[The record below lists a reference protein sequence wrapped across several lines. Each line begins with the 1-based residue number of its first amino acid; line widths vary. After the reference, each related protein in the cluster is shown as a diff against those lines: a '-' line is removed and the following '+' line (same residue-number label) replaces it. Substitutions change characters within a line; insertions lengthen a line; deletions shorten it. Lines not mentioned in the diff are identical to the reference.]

1 MSIGL
6 KFLVSLI
13 DSDHGLD
20 QYARMRPEGALFMGE
35 AEKEFYEFVSGHV
48 LSYSKLPSR
57 GTCKEEGHHL
67 LPPAQPEPPEY
78 YFSKVR
84 ERYVFYQ
91 LKVMLKGVE
100 SELNDDQPSNA
111 LGRMVDTM
119 SLCQMMV
126 HKDRLIDFTKEAL
139 STLEAEYKYK
149 QHHGDDHGLHL
160 GWSEFDNMTGGLQG
174 GDLITMVGRPG
185 AGKTYLM
192 LHAANHAWQR
202 NLVPLFVSME
212 MKPLL
217 IMQRIAAMLTKTPI
231 TGIKHAALPTKLLN
245 NMTNKLKGIAKSKI
259 PYWIVDG
266 SLTSTVN
273 DVVLLSRQLKPGVV
287 FIDGAYLLR
296 STSRVPRWER
306 LTENAER
313 LKGELAEALNIPVV
327 ISYQFNREVKK
338 GAKAENVGLENI
350 AYTDAIGQLSSVVL
364 GLLQDESVETLMR
377 RRIEILKGRN
387 GEQGSFEVHWI
398 FDTGPNFMDF
408 SEVYKPKTKEQGY
421 DEKGN
426 DLAYV

>member
-1 MSIGL
+1 
-6 KFLVSLI
+6 
-13 DSDHGLD
+13 
-20 QYARMRPEGALFMGE
+20 
-35 AEKEFYEFVSGHV
+35 
-48 LSYSKLPSR
+48 
-57 GTCKEEGHHL
+57 
-67 LPPAQPEPPEY
+67 
-78 YFSKVR
+78 
-84 ERYVFYQ
+84 
-91 LKVMLKGVE
+91 
-100 SELNDDQPSNA
+100 
-111 LGRMVDTM
+111 
-119 SLCQMMV
+119 
-126 HKDRLIDFTKEAL
+126 
-139 STLEAEYKYK
+139 
-149 QHHGDDHGLHL
+149 
-160 GWSEFDNMTGGLQG
+160 
-174 GDLITMVGRPG
+174 
-185 AGKTYLM
+185 
-192 LHAANHAWQR
+192 
-202 NLVPLFVSME
+202 
-212 MKPLL
+212 
-217 IMQRIAAMLTKTPI
+217 
-231 TGIKHAALPTKLLN
+231 
-245 NMTNKLKGIAKSKI
+245 
-259 PYWIVDG
+259 
-266 SLTSTVN
+266 
-273 DVVLLSRQLKPGVV
+273 VLLSRQLKPGVV